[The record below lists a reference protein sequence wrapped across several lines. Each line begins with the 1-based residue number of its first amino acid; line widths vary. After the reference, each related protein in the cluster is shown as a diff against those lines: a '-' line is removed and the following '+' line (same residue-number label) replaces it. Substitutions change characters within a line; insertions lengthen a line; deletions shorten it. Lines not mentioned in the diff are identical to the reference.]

1 MGTEEQGVAVLDRGS
16 GFDPVAQPSSADQVG
31 HLARTIR
38 ASVSADAV
46 LIAERHPDG
55 TLVPAGAAGMTDAAV
70 GDLLAGLEAGDDLS
84 PGVCVP
90 LAVEGERVGVLCIH
104 PRGGEGPD
112 DDVLRSLAR
121 HAALS
126 LARAQRSRSS
136 GLLPGA
142 LALQEEFDRLV
153 LSTTCE
159 EELSAMV
166 SGALARILGV
176 PMSALVILDEER
188 GVLQMA
194 AGAFG
199 ADEERVR
206 SYQTDVLDTRSNTA
220 RVFATGQPY
229 LSNSAI
235 SDPGIRPEHVQVFAI
250 DRVLSVPLTVGTRR
264 IGVLHLANKRED
276 FTLEDLVRAE
286 ALAPRV
292 ATVVE
297 LARTSFRLRRE
308 QRLEGI
314 LSQMALGIAAGAGL
328 QSLLPPALE
337 ELSAVTSASVV
348 ALVPSDASPVVHRR
362 RDARPELERTLLGAA
377 QPDSAPRTGAAT
389 SEAVGEPSWAAF
401 HAPVELDGV
410 RFATLSALRERADPF
425 ESDER
430 RALSRVAQLAA
441 LAWAT
446 ESYLQQAAQLA
457 RVQER
462 ERVSGELHA
471 DAKQLLI
478 EAQARLDSVLGN
490 GPIPAP
496 AREKLVHARGLL
508 IRSFTAIRSV
518 AHHLSRPAECDL
530 PLRLRATT
538 SGVQDEFSLP
548 VRLELSAEANDIARA
563 LPVPQADLIVKVA
576 REALV
581 NAAKHGGGDCR
592 ATVRL
597 ELNGDRRLHLTVV
610 DDGVGVGAT
619 GGGHGLASLRR
630 ELREH
635 GGRLQ
640 VRAVPSG
647 GTRILA
653 SLPVRD

>member
-16 GFDPVAQPSSADQVG
+16 GFDPAAQPSSADQVE

-38 ASVSADAV
+38 ASVAADAV

-55 TLVPAGAAGMTDAAV
+55 KLVTAGAAGMSESAAE
-70 GDLLAGLEAGDDLS
+70 GLLAGLEAGDDPS

-104 PRGGEGPD
+104 PRGGEAPD

-126 LARAQRSRSS
+126 LARAQRSRSP

-142 LALQEEFDRLV
+142 VALQEEFDRLV

-176 PMSALVILDEER
+176 PMSALVIFNEER
-188 GVLQMA
+188 GLLQMA

-206 SYQTDVLDTRSNTA
+206 SYRTDVLDTRSNTA

-337 ELSAVTSASVV
+337 ELSAVTEASVV
-348 ALVPSDASPVVHRR
+348 GLVPSDASPVVHRR
-362 RDARPELERTLLGAA
+362 RDARPELERALLGAA
-377 QPDSAPRTGAAT
+377 QPDSAPRTGAAA
-389 SEAVGEPSWAAF
+389 SQAEGEPSWAAF

-410 RFATLSALRERADPF
+410 RFATLSALRGRADPF

-597 ELNGDRRLHLTVV
+597 DLNGERRLHLTVV
-610 DDGVGVGAT
+610 DDGVGVGAR
-619 GGGHGLASLRR
+619 GPGHGLASLRR

-640 VRAVPSG
+640 VRAVASG
-647 GTRILA
+647 GTRVLA

>member
-1 MGTEEQGVAVLDRGS
+1 M
-16 GFDPVAQPSSADQVG
+16 
-31 HLARTIR
+31 
-38 ASVSADAV
+38 
-46 LIAERHPDG
+46 
-55 TLVPAGAAGMTDAAV
+55 
-70 GDLLAGLEAGDDLS
+70 
-84 PGVCVP
+84 
-90 LAVEGERVGVLCIH
+90 
-104 PRGGEGPD
+104 
-112 DDVLRSLAR
+112 
-121 HAALS
+121 
-126 LARAQRSRSS
+126 
-136 GLLPGA
+136 
-142 LALQEEFDRLV
+142 

-176 PMSALVILDEER
+176 PMSALVILNEER

-206 SYQTDVLDTRSNTA
+206 SYRTDVLDTRSNTA

-235 SDPGIRPEHVQVFAI
+235 SDPGIRPEHVQAFAI
-250 DRVLSVPLTVGTRR
+250 DRVISVPLTVGTRR

-308 QRLEGI
+308 QRLEGV
-314 LSQMALGIAAGAGL
+314 LSQMALGIAAGDGL

-337 ELSAVTSASVV
+337 ELSAVTAASVV

-362 RDARPELERTLLGAA
+362 HDARPELERTLLGAA
-377 QPDSAPRTGAAT
+377 T
-389 SEAVGEPSWAAF
+389 SEVAGDPRWAAY

-446 ESYLQQAAQLA
+446 ESYQQQAAQLA

-471 DAKQLLI
+471 DV
-478 EAQARLDSVLGN
+478 QAALDRGT
-490 GPIPAP
+490 GPAGLRTEQRPNTGGG
-496 AREKLVHARGLL
+496 ARQLVHARGLL

-538 SGVQDEFSLP
+538 SGVEDEFSLP
-548 VRLELSAEANDIARA
+548 VRLELSAGRTTS
-563 LPVPQADLIVKVA
+563 PG
-576 REALV
+576 R
-581 NAAKHGGGDCR
+581 CR
-592 ATVRL
+592 CRWRT
-597 ELNGDRRLHLTVV
+597 
-610 DDGVGVGAT
+610 
-619 GGGHGLASLRR
+619 
-630 ELREH
+630 
-635 GGRLQ
+635 
-640 VRAVPSG
+640 
-647 GTRILA
+647 
-653 SLPVRD
+653 